1 MGLDIYVGPLT
12 RYYAG
17 LWETVIQ
24 QAGRAEGMDIQV
36 VGRPDPADLPPIEQI
51 REDVLEWRRDL
62 TAEMEDM
69 GVGELDWPELPQGEY
84 VTDKPDF
91 DGYGA
96 VLLLAAHQEFPG
108 TPLPVLARQDFR
120 REPLWQQVEKR
131 HAAGG
136 GLGGALRR
144 VFGRAPKTEPGK
156 PRFDH
161 LYYPELWLP
170 VDFDWTFQSL
180 ELGRQP
186 IVIGSGPRLRRHL
199 EELNRLTFR
208 GGVGDLD
215 EWRTDGPPRDGAFE
229 RMAKFG
235 LAAWL
240 ALAVEADERR
250 QPMRLDY

>member
-17 LWETVIQ
+17 LWETIVQ
-24 QAGRAEGMDIQV
+24 QAGRAEGMDVQV
-36 VGRPDPADLPPIEQI
+36 IGRPDPADLPPIEQI
-51 REDVLEWRRDL
+51 REDVIEWRRDL

-69 GVGELDWPELPQGEY
+69 GVGELDWPELPQGDY

-96 VLLLAAHQEFPG
+96 VLLLAAHQEFPDQ
-108 TPLPVLARQDFR
+108 PLPVLARRDFR
-120 REPLWQQVEKR
+120 RDPLWQRVEKR
-131 HAAGG
+131 HGGGG

-144 VFGRAPKTEPGK
+144 IFGREPRADPGEA
-156 PRFDH
+156 RFDH

-170 VDFDWTFQSL
+170 VEFAFTFQTL

-186 IVIGSGPRLRRHL
+186 VVIGSGPRLRRNL
-199 EELNRLTFR
+199 EELNQRTFR
-208 GGVGDLD
+208 GGVGDLA
-215 EWRTDGPPRDGAFE
+215 EWQQDGPPRDGGFE
-229 RMAKFG
+229 AMAKFG
-235 LAAWL
+235 LAVWL